1 MPHVR
6 AVGNQNPQKIAC
18 IIKNPNPRQTNPGR
32 AREGENP
39 LAPRHS
45 RGCRGVECPTPAS
58 SETKALKRIACFV
71 GNQNPRQ
78 NIPGR
83 AREGRS
89 PLALRRPRGSR
100 GAERPTP
107 SETKAVKR
115 IARFVG
121 NKNPCQNSHGRARE
135 DVNLLDFQS
144 RPATCAS
151 ERLLAQ
157 RAGKSL
163 CDRPSE
169 IKDFAWSS
177 RALIFFGVGACPPG
191 EKIASLQ
198 IPRPEIRRISAES
211 EKGWCGGESV
221 LSAPG

>member
-1 MPHVR
+1 MPHARV
-6 AVGNQNPQKIAC
+6 VGNQNPQKIAC
-18 IIKNPNPRQTNPGR
+18 IIENPNPRQTSPGR

-45 RGCRGVECPTPAS
+45 RGC
-58 SETKALKRIACFV
+58 
-71 GNQNPRQ
+71 
-78 NIPGR
+78 
-83 AREGRS
+83 
-89 PLALRRPRGSR
+89 R

-135 DVNLLDFQS
+135 EVNPLDFQS

-169 IKDFAWSS
+169 INDFAWSP
-177 RALIFFGVGACPPG
+177 RVLIFSERGLA
-191 EKIASLQ
+191 L
-198 IPRPEIRRISAES
+198 RRKNRFLAD
-211 EKGWCGGESV
+211 
-221 LSAPG
+221 SAPGNPQDFSGI

>member
-1 MPHVR
+1 MPHARV
-6 AVGNQNPQKIAC
+6 VGNQNPQKIAC
-18 IIKNPNPRQTNPGR
+18 IIENPNPRQTSPGR

-45 RGCRGVECPTPAS
+45 RGC
-58 SETKALKRIACFV
+58 
-71 GNQNPRQ
+71 
-78 NIPGR
+78 
-83 AREGRS
+83 
-89 PLALRRPRGSR
+89 R

-135 DVNLLDFQS
+135 DVNPLDFQS
-144 RPATCAS
+144 RPATCAA

-157 RAGKSL
+157 RASKSL
-163 CDRPSE
+163 RDRPSE
-169 IKDFAWSS
+169 IEDFGWSPPG
-177 RALIFFGVGACPPG
+177 ADFFGVGAYPPG

-221 LSAPG
+221 LSAPGRVREGHNPL

>member
-1 MPHVR
+1 MECPTPASSETKALKRIACFVE
-6 AVGNQNPQKIAC
+6 NQNP
-18 IIKNPNPRQTNPGR
+18 RQNIPGR
-32 AREGENP
+32 AREGRDP
-39 LAPRHS
+39 LAPR
-45 RGCRGVECPTPAS
+45 RPTERPTPVS

-83 AREGRS
+83 AREGRD
-89 PLALRRPRGSR
+89 PLAPRRPRGSR
-100 GAERPTP
+100 GADRPTP

-135 DVNLLDFQS
+135 DVNPLDFQS
-144 RPATCAS
+144 RLATCAS

-169 IKDFAWSS
+169 IKDFAWSP
-177 RALIFFGVGACPPG
+177 RALIFFRSGGLPPPG

>member
-1 MPHVR
+1 MPHARVVGNKAIKR
-6 AVGNQNPQKIAC
+6 TADIVGNQNLHQ
-18 IIKNPNPRQTNPGR
+18 NSFGR
-32 AREGENP
+32 AREGRNP
-39 LAPRHS
+39 LAPRHP
-45 RGCRGVECPTPAS
+45 RGSRGVECPTPAS

-83 AREGRS
+83 AREGRD
-89 PLALRRPRGSR
+89 PLAPRRPRGSR
-100 GAERPTP
+100 GADRPTP

-121 NKNPCQNSHGRARE
+121 NKNPCQNSPRRARE
-135 DVNLLDFQS
+135 GVNPLDFQS
-144 RPATCAS
+144 RLATCAS

-169 IKDFAWSS
+169 IKDFAWSP
-177 RALIFFGVGACPPG
+177 RALIFFRSGGLPP
-191 EKIASLQ
+191 
-198 IPRPEIRRISAES
+198 RRKNRFLAD
-211 EKGWCGGESV
+211 
-221 LSAPG
+221 SAPGNPQDFSGI

>member
-1 MPHVR
+1 MPSETKAFKR
-6 AVGNQNPQKIAC
+6 IACIVGNQNLHQ
-18 IIKNPNPRQTNPGR
+18 NSSGR
-32 AREGENP
+32 AQEGRNP
-39 LAPRHS
+39 LAPRP
-45 RGCRGVECPTPAS
+45 RGGVGEQSAPRPRRRKQRPQKDSPHRRKRKPSKEQTCIVGNQS
-58 SETKALKRIACFV
+58 LKRIA
-71 GNQNPRQ
+71 
-78 NIPGR
+78 PGR

-89 PLALRRPRGSR
+89 PLAPRRPRGSR

-135 DVNLLDFQS
+135 DVNPLDFQS
-144 RPATCAS
+144 RLATCAS

-169 IKDFAWSS
+169 IKDFGWSP
-177 RALIFFGVGACPPG
+177 RVLIFSERGLA
-191 EKIASLQ
+191 L
-198 IPRPEIRRISAES
+198 RRKNRFLAD
-211 EKGWCGGESV
+211 
-221 LSAPG
+221 SAPGNPQDFSGI